1 MHRPFSKRSAAP
13 PVVST
18 TTKSGAS
25 AGHSSEGRLAI
36 AQRATS
42 VSRSEEDD
50 ARASSKHRAALEALF
65 APKKAEPAVEP
76 TPDRTSVKMV
86 TVPVARE
93 SDPRAAEREKR
104 LAKLLG
110 AEGRAAVSKAADD
123 YANAGFQFPAEQDV
137 LLKLLDCEDEDRVR
151 HALALLRGVL
161 ADEPPKRRA
170 LLDARLRH
178 LETDAEARETRD
190 LATGVRRQVI
200 AATSSLAGSR

>member
-1 MHRPFSKRSAAP
+1 M
-13 PVVST
+13 
-18 TTKSGAS
+18 
-25 AGHSSEGRLAI
+25 AI
-36 AQRATS
+36 AQRAAN

-65 APKKAEPAVEP
+65 APKKSEPPAEP

-93 SDPRAAEREKR
+93 NDPRAAEREKR
-104 LAKLLG
+104 LNKLLG

-123 YANAGFQFPAEQDV
+123 FANAGFQFPAEQDV

-170 LLDARLRH
+170 LLDARLRR
-178 LETDAEARETRD
+178 LEADAEEHEIRA
-190 LATGVRRQVI
+190 LASTLRRQVI
-200 AATSSLAGSR
+200 AATSSLTGSR